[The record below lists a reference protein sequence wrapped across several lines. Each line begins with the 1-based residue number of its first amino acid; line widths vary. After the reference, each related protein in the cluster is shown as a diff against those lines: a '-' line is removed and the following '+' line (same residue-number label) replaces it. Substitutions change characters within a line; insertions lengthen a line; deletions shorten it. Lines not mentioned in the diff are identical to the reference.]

1 MDGEPTEELDAIT
14 DEIPLAPELLGDGPM
29 ESERENNGPPLMW
42 LAVAAVLLLG
52 AVAAI
57 VWIGQNR
64 DDTAESAESTIA
76 GDLAGST
83 TEITPPIGDPAAGA
97 AGDVSGT
104 TADTSPPDEGAAST
118 ESLPPETSASDTAS
132 GSTDTTT
139 ADSTADS
146 ATGSTEILGVFID
159 GTPQVTTTSDD
170 FEIAVSTL
178 VCTTIEWSFAG
189 DGQSANYTSEQL
201 CFDDHLLSPR
211 PEHPLLPGTTYQVT
225 AIFSAEGTDQVLVLD
240 VTTDG

>member
-14 DEIPLAPELLGDGPM
+14 DEIPLAPELLGDMPM
-29 ESERENNGPPLMW
+29 ESERENNGRPLMW
-42 LAVAAVLLLG
+42 FGVAAVLLIG

-64 DDTAESAESTIA
+64 DDATDSVDNTIVEDVDGSST
-76 GDLAGST
+76 
-83 TEITPPIGDPAAGA
+83 EVTPPIGDPAAGA
-97 AGDVSGT
+97 AGDVSGN

-118 ESLPPETSASDTAS
+118 ETSTPETSTPEAD
-132 GSTDTTT
+132 GSETTSSATT
-139 ADSTADS
+139 AEDPATDSTAIP
-146 ATGSTEILGVFID
+146 GIFID
-159 GTPQVTTTSDD
+159 GVPQVTTTGDD

-178 VCTTIEWSFAG
+178 VCTTIEWSFTG
-189 DGQSANYTSEQL
+189 EGQSAGYTSEQL

-240 VTTDG
+240 VTTEG

>member
-14 DEIPLAPELLGDGPM
+14 GEIPLAPELRGDLPM

-42 LAVAAVLLLG
+42 LGVAVVLLVG

-64 DDTAESAESTIA
+64 DEAVADDAAVQSSLADEIGGVTTAV
-76 GDLAGST
+76 
-83 TEITPPIGDPAAGA
+83 TPPVGDPAAGA
-97 AGDVSGT
+97 AGDGGGT
-104 TADTSPPDEGAAST
+104 TADTSPPDEGAATTDTSAV
-118 ESLPPETSASDTAS
+118 ETSSSETTVDDAATTSTAAPA
-132 GSTDTTT
+132 GPAVFVDGLPEITTT
-139 ADSTADS
+139 T
-146 ATGSTEILGVFID
+146 
-159 GTPQVTTTSDD
+159 DD

-178 VCTTIEWSFAG
+178 VCTTIEWSFTG
-189 DGQSANYTSEQL
+189 EGQSASYSSEQL

-225 AIFSAEGTDQVLVLD
+225 AIFSAEGTDQVLVLE
-240 VTTDG
+240 VLTEG